1 MYGLFPEL
9 LLEREQPR
17 FRGLTSLL
25 VCARSDLPSL
35 MLLIQT
41 HDALEQALLAGTEF
55 LPLCQGQRS
64 WRRLGLAAVPS
75 LIERDYNPQ
84 AGQTDDETISS

>member
-1 MYGLFPEL
+1 L
-9 LLEREQPR
+9 LLEREQLR

-41 HDALEQALLAGTEF
+41 HDALEQALLAGAEL
-55 LPLCQGQRS
+55 LPLCQGK
-64 WRRLGLAAVPS
+64 W
-75 LIERDYNPQ
+75 
-84 AGQTDDETISS
+84 